1 MIVRQ
6 ALFEGSILPG
16 RQADFRAYVDET
28 LLPLWRRF
36 PGVRE
41 VRVLHETERDD
52 GIPEVAMV
60 LSMAFDGPEAL
71 QAALDSAVRY
81 QSREVTK
88 GLLAMFDGRVRHHVF
103 DLAHDETALKGVTGA

>member
-6 ALFEGSILPG
+6 ALFEGSVHPG
-16 RQADFRAYVDET
+16 CEAEFRAYVEQA

-41 VRVLHETERDD
+41 VRVLHETERDS

-71 QAALDSAVRY
+71 RAALDCETCRT
-81 QSREVTK
+81 VTS
-88 GLLAMFDGRVRHHVF
+88 LL
-103 DLAHDETALKGVTGA
+103 TISGAKAISPPV